1 MLDYIE
7 NSKGAFGRPYDTP
20 RGAGTVSA
28 QLRDTTEWL
37 EAQYGV
43 LALQPEWFS
52 DGNAVI
58 VPHIEAA
65 KSFDFAVI
73 SATGCGMFEG
83 PKLGQM
89 LDSVEPGDPISRI
102 LGASFWAG
110 LNRIVDDY
118 RVFLLA
124 LHSANPKL
132 QIILHG
138 FSNAFLKREFWID
151 RALTK
156 AGLSTAADRAVA
168 RKWIIYH
175 FNRCFAELALERAF
189 HSQLGYVELS
199 DIGQCPEEWHNET
212 HLCEDANMLLNH
224 RFSQEIARRSKSS
237 LAALRPDTS
246 ELQAWKRAKRAMPSL
261 KAQEVPALIG
271 EIGTRLDQLS
281 QDHLADDSEDRTLTM
296 NVPEGFETG
305 VTERAYALGLK
316 RLQTVQN
323 QLADRLC
330 MASDASVQE
339 VREAFN
345 QGDVE
350 TIETAL
356 LHWLSTGPI
365 ELPWSIAT
373 PLSALL
379 SKRWGRKTC
388 EEVISGW
395 ASRIEP
401 VKA

>member
-1 MLDYIE
+1 MLDDIE
-7 NSKGAFGRPYDTP
+7 NAKGAFGRPHDTL
-20 RGAGTVSA
+20 RGADTVSA

-37 EAQYGV
+37 ETQHSV
-43 LALQPEWFS
+43 LALQPEWFN
-52 DGNAVI
+52 DGSASI
-58 VPHIEAA
+58 MPHIEAA
-65 KSFDFAVI
+65 KTFEFAVV
-73 SATGCGMFEG
+73 SATGCGIFEG

-89 LDSVEPGDPISRI
+89 LDKVQPGDAISRI

-124 LHSANPKL
+124 LHRANPKL

-138 FSNAFLKREFWID
+138 FSNAFLKREFWIERALSDAGLVAASD
-151 RALTK
+151 RAT
-156 AGLSTAADRAVA
+156 A
-168 RKWIIYH
+168 RKWIVYH

-212 HLCEDANMLLNH
+212 HLCADANVLLNF
-224 RFSQEIARRSKSS
+224 RFSQEIARRSKSDIFS
-237 LAALRPDTS
+237 LRPDLA
-246 ELQAWKRAKRAMPSL
+246 ELSNWKHAKRMLPSL
-261 KAQEVPALIG
+261 KAQTVPALIG

-281 QDHLADDSEDRTLTM
+281 TDQMDLTGM
-296 NVPEGFETG
+296 DMNLTVNVPEGFETG

-330 MASDASVQE
+330 MAGDASVQD
-339 VREAFN
+339 VREAFS
-345 QGDVE
+345 QGCERSV
-350 TIETAL
+350 ETAL
-356 LHWLSTGPI
+356 LQWLSTGPI

-373 PLSALL
+373 PLTALL
-379 SKRWGRKTC
+379 SKRWGRKSC
-388 EEVISGW
+388 EEVIAGW
-395 ASRIEP
+395 ASRIDP